1 MPHSLRIAL
10 VLLPCALLP
19 AACAS
24 SSPGPLSRQPD
35 PSLLLPCVD
44 PLLVDN
50 SDTATDNEI
59 AAERLRVAAAYLA
72 CKQRQQDLAAFVR
85 GGT

>member
-1 MPHSLRIAL
+1 MPRSRLIAL
-10 VLLPCALLP
+10 ALLPCALLP

-24 SSPGPLSRQPD
+24 SSPVPLSRQPD

-44 PLLVDN
+44 PLLVDDP
-50 SDTATDNEI
+50 DTASDNEI

-72 CKQRQQDLAAFVR
+72 CKRRQQDLAAFVR